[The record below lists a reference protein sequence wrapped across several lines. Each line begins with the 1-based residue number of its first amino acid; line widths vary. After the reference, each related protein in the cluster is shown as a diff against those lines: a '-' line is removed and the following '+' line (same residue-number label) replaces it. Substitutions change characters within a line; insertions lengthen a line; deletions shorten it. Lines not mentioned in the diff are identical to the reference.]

1 METRTGFQRCG
12 YPAFPVEGPKPAI
25 FIGMARGLVAGSDDY
40 NRGFRRIVFSLIGL
54 VIVPTALLLAVGI
67 VMLVFYDLRANL
79 LFGLLVVML
88 VLCLI
93 AGAVLALVF
102 LRQEA
107 NLSRLQL
114 DFVSKVS
121 HELRTPLTSIRMF
134 VETLRYE
141 SDKKN
146 VETCLNVLQTETERL
161 SARIERLLDWGR
173 MEAGRRIYQL
183 RPDTVASIVSDSID
197 HFRAATVGQ
206 TRALTVDVEKDL
218 PHVVADRGAL
228 VDALL
233 NLLTNAHKYSPQD
246 KPIVV
251 RAFRDK
257 SGIHIAVEDQGIGI
271 ARREHH
277 RVFEKFYRSDD
288 RLSRTIEGSGL
299 GLSIVK
305 HVAHAHGGKITLR
318 SLVGHGSVFTLTLPF
333 GSTMTS
339 KIHESQRPAAPQEGS

>member
-1 METRTGFQRCG
+1 
-12 YPAFPVEGPKPAI
+12 
-25 FIGMARGLVAGSDDY
+25 MARGLVAGSDDY

-67 VMLVFYDLRANL
+67 LMLVFYDVRANL
-79 LFGLLVVML
+79 LFGLLVVLL

-183 RPDTVASIVSDSID
+183 RPDNVASIVSDSID

-206 TRALTVDVEKDL
+206 SRSLNVEVERDL

-233 NLLTNAHKYSPQD
+233 NLLTNAHKYSPTD
-246 KPIVV
+246 KPITV

-257 SGIHIAVEDQGIGI
+257 GGIHIAVEDQGIGI

-288 RLSRTIEGSGL
+288 RLSRSIEGSGL

-305 HVAHAHGGKITLR
+305 HVVHAHGGKIALR
-318 SLVGHGSVFTLTLPF
+318 SVVGQGSVFTVTLPF

-339 KIHESQRPAAPQEGS
+339 KIYESTRPAAPQEGS